1 MRARLLCL
9 TLCTAAF
16 LGLAVPARADNNSV
30 QFFTDLRVA
39 PDKPVENAV
48 CFFCSVHADGDVNG
62 NLVILFGNAHIGSTV
77 HQNVV
82 SIFSSVTALPNA
94 SIDQN
99 LVNIF
104 GKVRLGD
111 STHVGQNVVAMFG
124 STEFA
129 PSATIDGN
137 RVIFPFWI
145 FGIPAVL
152 LGLLIYV
159 LVRELRERR
168 MRRAWMASQ
177 AVRPRG

>member
-16 LGLAVPARADNNSV
+16 LALAVPARADSNSV
-30 QFFTDLRVA
+30 QFFTDLRVT

-48 CFFCSVHADGDVNG
+48 CFFCSVHAEGEIHG
-62 NLVILFGNAHIGSTV
+62 NLVILFGNAHISSTV

-82 SIFSSVTALPNA
+82 SIFSSVTALPNT

-104 GKVRLGD
+104 GSVHLGENA
-111 STHVGQNVVAMFG
+111 HVGQNLVAIFG
-124 STEFA
+124 VTAFA
-129 PSATIDGN
+129 PTAAIDGN
-137 RVIFPFWI
+137 RVIFPFWL
-145 FGIPAVL
+145 FGIPAL
-152 LGLLIYV
+152 LIGLLIYV

-168 MRRAWMASQ
+168 YRRAWMASQ
-177 AVRPRG
+177 AARPRG